1 MPESLFSGGAEF
13 SAVGK
18 ELIVDLRGY
27 AGAGVQLSGTWAA
40 TVTFSA
46 STLRDGTY
54 ATIYATPSNSATP
67 ATTATANGL
76 YFVSTAGVPWL
87 KVACTAYT
95 SGTIVINVAADIS
108 GGGAGAG
115 GGSGG
120 GGAVTIADGADV
132 TEGAIADSKVTG
144 DNSGTVSAKL
154 RGLNYFL
161 GLVTDTVNNWLKV
174 SIQNT
179 SLAVAGDVANDA
191 ADSGNPVKIGG
202 KAASAA
208 PTAVAA
214 ADRVNGLFDLWGRL
228 HGRNGAQAPVAST
241 FTQSHIP
248 ATNTQ
253 ATATQSS
260 AGSGKR
266 NVCTGFTVTLASGA
280 SAPTPGAPVS
290 VSVIDGASGATTYL
304 WRSIITIPA
313 VAGAQ
318 VSIVRTGIWL
328 VGSQATAMTLEFSA
342 AGGSN
347 TYESVT
353 LNGVVVEE

>member
-1 MPESLFSGGAEF
+1 MPESLFQGGAEF

-161 GLVTDTVNNWLKV
+161 GLVTDTVNNWFKV

-179 SLAVAGDVANDA
+179 SIPVAPAPATSETLSNV
-191 ADSGNPVKIGG
+191 
-202 KAASAA
+202 AASASNV
-208 PTAVAA
+208 TLLAA
-214 ADRVNGLFDLWGRL
+214 ASRK
-228 HGRNGAQAPVAST
+228 GAIFFNDSTASAYIKLGTTAST
-241 FTQSHIP
+241 SSFTYKVFAYQ
-248 ATNTQ
+248 
-253 ATATQSS
+253 
-260 AGSGKR
+260 
-266 NVCTGFTVTLASGA
+266 TVEL
-280 SAPTPGAPVS
+280 PTPVYQGQ
-290 VSVIDGASGATTYL
+290 IDAIWESAT
-304 WRSIITIPA
+304 
-313 VAGAQ
+313 
-318 VSIVRTGIWL
+318 
-328 VGSQATAMTLEFSA
+328 GSMR
-342 AGGSN
+342 
-347 TYESVT
+347 VT
-353 LNGVVVEE
+353 ETS